1 MLDLDKELMVRED
14 FWSFLGGYGAYEELL
29 TCFESA
35 GMSMKKE
42 IDDYFETF
50 NLNRISTDLD

>member
-1 MLDLDKELMVRED
+1 MVGED
-14 FWSFLGGYGAYEELL
+14 FWNFLGGDGAYEELL
-29 TCFESA
+29 TCFKNA